1 MLDTDVSGL
10 FVVTELV
17 FLVVAVGPGRGV
29 MTLGY
34 RHVRI
39 VQVLDV
45 DLPLDLGR
53 RLVHR
58 VDDDTGKRQRNEEE
72 QSGDEVFGQVR
83 GLRSGISGCQLGS
96 RLVTPNTAPHL
107 NSIHTV
113 ANGTT
118 GRLDSLVQ
126 TGKSSELP
134 RVV

>member
-1 MLDTDVSGL
+1 MLDAHVPDLFIVS
-10 FVVTELV
+10 ELV

-58 VDDDTGKRQRNEEE
+58 VDNDTGKRQRNEEE

-83 GLRSGISGCQLGS
+83 GLRSGLSG
-96 RLVTPNTAPHL
+96 R
-107 NSIHTV
+107 
-113 ANGTT
+113 
-118 GRLDSLVQ
+118 
-126 TGKSSELP
+126 
-134 RVV
+134 